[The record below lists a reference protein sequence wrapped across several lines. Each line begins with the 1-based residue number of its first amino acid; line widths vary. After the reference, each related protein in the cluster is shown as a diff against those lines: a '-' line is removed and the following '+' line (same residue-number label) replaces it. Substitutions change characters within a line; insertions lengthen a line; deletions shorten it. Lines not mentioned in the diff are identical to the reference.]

1 MFKRIA
7 CIRIGGGEIVR
18 DAAEETPVA
27 VFVNGRHLTTVA
39 LSPGG
44 FRDFIAGPLYRGIS
58 QDRSHGRQDR
68 GRQQPLQRRP
78 NFQPKYGRRSDSRL
92 LPGILC

>member
-1 MFKRIA
+1 MFKKVTCTRID
-7 CIRIGGGEIVR
+7 GEQFTRSI
-18 DAAEETPVA
+18 AKEAPVA
-27 VFVNGRHLTTVA
+27 IFANGRHLTTVA

-44 FRDFIAGPLYRGIS
+44 FRDFIAGPPYRGIS